1 MTPALAFAWLALAA
15 VQPPADTVRAT
26 RVATIGEL
34 APRTPFLIGEVSG
47 LALDDAGRVYV
58 SDFQDPRVLV
68 FGGDG
73 RHLATIG
80 RKGRGPGEFE
90 APTGPVVGPDG
101 ALYVRNMER
110 VMRFVPPGAGRIP
123 ARFDRQFPGP
133 VMAPWRSKLPSVID
147 RERRFHFPVEAG
159 LQDGLTHY
167 AFWRYGLDGRRLD
180 SLPVP
185 TWPTTRSNWA
195 SYRSRIVPGLHVVPF
210 HPVPAWA
217 VTPAGT
223 VLGGPADRYELS
235 ETDAA
240 GRELRRFGRTVTPA
254 RIPGPERAESARAL
268 RRRVDSLGVPIAE
281 VRGASEEVRAGRLPD
296 VYPAYRGVV
305 ATPAGE
311 VWVRR
316 WPPPTLR
323 GASLF
328 DVFGATGAYRHTLVL
343 PADCA
348 GEPAPAVR
356 GRLVACVEVDAETG
370 AESVVVARLP

>member
-1 MTPALAFAWLALAA
+1 MTFALALACLA
-15 VQPPADTVRAT
+15 LATAQPPSDTVRAT

-34 APRTPFLIGEVSG
+34 AQRTLFLIGEVSG

-68 FGGDG
+68 FAPDG

-90 APTGPVVGPDG
+90 APTGPVIGPDG

-110 VMRFVPPGAGRIP
+110 VMRFAPPAAGAIP
-123 ARFDRQFPGP
+123 ARFDRQFTGP
-133 VMAPWRSKLPSVID
+133 VMPPWRSKLPSVID
-147 RERRFHFPVEAG
+147 REGRFHFPVEAG
-159 LQDGLTHY
+159 LRDGLTHY
-167 AFWRYGLDGRRLD
+167 AFWRYTLDGRRLD
-180 SLPVP
+180 SLSVPV
-185 TWPTTRSNWA
+185 WPTSRSGWA
-195 SYRSRIVPGLHVVPF
+195 YYRDRMVPGLAVVPF

-223 VLGGPADRYELS
+223 VLGGPADRYELR

-240 GRELRRFGRTVTPA
+240 GRALRRLARAVTTV
-254 RIPGPERAESARAL
+254 RIAGPERAESLRAL
-268 RRRVDSLGVPIAE
+268 RRRVDSLGVPLTEIE
-281 VRGASEEVRAGRLPD
+281 RASGEVRAGRLPD

-316 WPPPTLR
+316 WSPPGLR

-328 DVFGATGAYRHTLVL
+328 DVFGAAGAYRHTLVL

-348 GEPAPAVR
+348 GEPAPIVR
-356 GRLVACVEVDAETG
+356 GRLVACVEVDGETG